1 MALNCR
7 RTVRY
12 RSEPLFDYQKSNAVH
27 PVKSFD
33 LVAPPGLEP
42 GLSALKGPRVNQL
55 HHGAKHTIN
64 PTTQLYAVCFEETEE
79 EKIW

>member
-1 MALNCR
+1 MGEDPEELN
-7 RTVRY
+7 
-12 RSEPLFDYQKSNAVH
+12 EPKQSVPFNPYLWTSSN
-27 PVKSFD
+27 

-55 HHGAKHTIN
+55 HHGANTQHR